1 MTPDDLFGALDA
13 TWPAAHEMRQGS
25 WVLRDGQGGGQRVSA
40 TLLAAG
46 VDAAAITDADVR
58 CAADAQTA
66 AGHAPLFALRGAAQ
80 TALDNILVGQGYT
93 VNDPT
98 VIYAAPT
105 ATLKQE
111 PEPTTLF
118 EIWPPLAIMRDLWA
132 AAGTGPARIAVMDRA
147 AAPKT
152 SLIARHAD
160 RAVGVGFVACHD
172 GIAMLHAVEVS
183 LQYRRKGA
191 GVRIVQGAAWWAAS
205 QGAHTFALAVTARNA
220 GARALYERLGMTQVV
235 SYHYR
240 AKSARAAD

>member
-13 TWPAAHEMRQGS
+13 TWPAAHEMRQGH

-58 CAADAQTA
+58 CAADAQIA
-66 AGHAPLFALRGAAQ
+66 AGHAPLFAVRGAAQ
-80 TALDNILVGQGYT
+80 TNLDTLLAGQCYT
-93 VNDPT
+93 VSDPT

-105 ATLKQE
+105 ATLARE
-111 PEPTTLF
+111 PEPITLF

-132 AAGTGPARIAVMDRA
+132 AAGTGPARIAVMDRVA
-147 AAPKT
+147 RPKT
-152 SLIARHAD
+152 SLIARHDD
-160 RAVGVGFVACHD
+160 RAVGVGFVACHA

-183 LQYRRKGA
+183 PQYRRQGA
-191 GVRIVQGAAWWAAS
+191 GARIVSGAAWWAGS
-205 QGAHTFALAVTARNA
+205 QGAHTFALAVTAGNT
-220 GARALYERLGMTQVV
+220 GARALYERLGMTQVA

-240 AKSARAAD
+240 VGPTLAAD